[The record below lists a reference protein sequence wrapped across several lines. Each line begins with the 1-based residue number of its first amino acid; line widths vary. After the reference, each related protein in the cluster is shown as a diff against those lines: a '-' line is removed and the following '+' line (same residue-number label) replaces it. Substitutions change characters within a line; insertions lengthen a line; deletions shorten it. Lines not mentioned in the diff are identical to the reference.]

1 MNYSTAVML
10 INQSIRAVRG
20 KYEENGT
27 PEVFK
32 TIDADLKVD
41 DFAVVESGTRW
52 GLTVVKISA
61 VDVEVDFDSNKEV
74 GWVVQKVNKPG
85 HDNIKRMESQAIDV
99 IKKGELRKRRE
110 DIRQNTVDAIAAGEI
125 DKLDITRLGGA
136 QIEPPKAPEVKQA

>member
-1 MNYSTAVML
+1 MNYTTAVML
-10 INQSIRAVRG
+10 INPSIRAVRG
-20 KYEENGT
+20 LYEEKGT

-61 VDVEVDFDSNKEV
+61 VDVEVDFDSSKEV
-74 GWVVQKVNKPG
+74 GWVLHKVNKPD
-85 HDNIKRMESQAIDV
+85 HDNIRRMEAQAIDV

-110 DIRQNTVDAIAAGEI
+110 DIKKNTVDAIAAGEI
-125 DKLDITRLGGA
+125 DKLDIARVGGA
-136 QIEPPKAPEVKQA
+136 QIEHKPEPPKAA

>member
-10 INQSIRAVRG
+10 INPSIRAVRG
-20 KYEENGT
+20 KYEEKGDA
-27 PEVFK
+27 EVFK

-61 VDVEVDFDSNKEV
+61 VDVEVDFDSSKEV
-74 GWVVQKVNKPG
+74 GWVVEKINKPN
-85 HDNIKRMESQAIDV
+85 HDNIKRMEAQAIDV

-110 DIRQNTVDAIAAGEI
+110 DIKKNTVDAIAAGEI
-125 DKLDITRLGGA
+125 DKLDIARVGGA
-136 QIEPPKAPEVKQA
+136 QIEHKPEPPKAA